1 MFFVVNILAK
11 QGYKDM
17 IRILAVDDEK
27 PIANLI
33 RISLKNV
40 GYVCDVAYDGNTALE
55 MIDENVYDLILLDI
69 MLPEV
74 DGFELMEYIRPLGV
88 PVIFLTAKDALNDRV
103 KGLRMGAEDYM
114 VKPFE
119 VAELIARVEVV
130 LRRYKK
136 TEDSF
141 ELNGLTVDA
150 VSMVVK
156 RGDKEIN
163 LTPKEFELLLL
174 FLRTPNT
181 ALYRETIY
189 EKVWGGEL
197 EYGSKTVDLH
207 VQRLRKKAGLN
218 KELKSVSKV
227 GYRLDV

>member
-1 MFFVVNILAK
+1 
-11 QGYKDM
+11 M
-17 IRILAVDDEK
+17 IRILTVDDEK

-40 GYVCDVAYDGNTALE
+40 GYVCDVAYDGNTALD

-156 RGDKEIN
+156 RGEKEIN

>member
-1 MFFVVNILAK
+1 
-11 QGYKDM
+11 M
-17 IRILAVDDEK
+17 IRILTVDDEK

-40 GYVCDVAYDGNTALE
+40 GYVCDVAYDGNTALD

-156 RGDKEIN
+156 RGEKEIN

-174 FLRTPNT
+174 FLRNPNT

>member
-1 MFFVVNILAK
+1 
-11 QGYKDM
+11 M
-17 IRILAVDDEK
+17 IRILTVDDEK

-40 GYVCDVAYDGNTALE
+40 GYLCDVAYDGNTALD

-156 RGDKEIN
+156 RGEKEIN

>member
-1 MFFVVNILAK
+1 MIKIL
-11 QGYKDM
+11 
-17 IRILAVDDEK
+17 IVEDEK
-27 PIANLI
+27 PISNLI
-33 RISLKNV
+33 RLSLKNV
-40 GYVCDVAYDGNTALE
+40 GYTCDTAFDGNEALDK
-55 MIDENVYDLILLDI
+55 IDSNVYDLILLDV

-74 DGFELMEYIRPLGV
+74 DGFELMEYIRPLNI
-88 PVIFLTAKDALNDRV
+88 PVIFLTAKNALDDRV
-103 KGLRMGAEDYM
+103 KGLKMGAEDYM

-130 LRRYKK
+130 LRRYNK
-136 TEDSF
+136 TDDMF
-141 ELNGLTVDA
+141 ELNGLIVDA
-150 VSMVVK
+150 TSMVAK
-156 RGDKEIN
+156 RDGKEIN

>member
-1 MFFVVNILAK
+1 MYIIFYMEVIMIKILVVE
-11 QGYKDM
+11 
-17 IRILAVDDEK
+17 DEK
-27 PIANLI
+27 PISNLI
-33 RISLKNV
+33 RISLKGA
-40 GYVCDVAYDGNTALE
+40 GYTCDQALDGNEALDK
-55 MIDENVYDLILLDI
+55 IDETVYDLILLDI

-74 DGFELMEYIRPLGV
+74 DGFELMEYIRPLGI
-88 PVIFLTAKDALNDRV
+88 PVIFLTAKDALDDRV
-103 KGLRMGAEDYM
+103 KGLKMGAEDYIL
-114 VKPFE
+114 KPFE

-136 TEDSF
+136 TEDTF
-141 ELNGLTVDA
+141 ELNGLYVDA
-150 VSMVVK
+150 SSMVAR
-156 RGDKEIN
+156 RGDKEIP
-163 LTPKEFELLLL
+163 LTPKEFDLLLL

-181 ALYRETIY
+181 ALYRENIY

-207 VQRLRKKAGLN
+207 VQRLRKKAGLE

>member
-1 MFFVVNILAK
+1 
-11 QGYKDM
+11 M

-40 GYVCDVAYDGNTALE
+40 GYVCDVAYDGNTALD

>member
-1 MFFVVNILAK
+1 MEVIMIKILVVE
-11 QGYKDM
+11 
-17 IRILAVDDEK
+17 DEK
-27 PIANLI
+27 PISNLI
-33 RISLKNV
+33 RISLKGA
-40 GYVCDVAYDGNTALE
+40 GYTCDQAFDGNEALDK
-55 MIDENVYDLILLDI
+55 IDETVYDLILLDI

-74 DGFELMEYIRPLGV
+74 DGFELMEYIRPLGI
-88 PVIFLTAKDALNDRV
+88 PVIFLTAKDALDDRV
-103 KGLRMGAEDYM
+103 KGLKMGAEDYI

-136 TEDSF
+136 TEDTF
-141 ELNGLTVDA
+141 ELNGLYVDA
-150 VSMVVK
+150 SSMVAR
-156 RGDKEIN
+156 RGDKEIP
-163 LTPKEFELLLL
+163 LTPKEFDLLLL

-181 ALYRETIY
+181 ALYRENIY

-207 VQRLRKKAGLN
+207 VQRLRKKAGLE

>member
-1 MFFVVNILAK
+1 MIKILVVE
-11 QGYKDM
+11 
-17 IRILAVDDEK
+17 DEK
-27 PIANLI
+27 PISNLI
-33 RISLKNV
+33 RISLKGA
-40 GYVCDVAYDGNTALE
+40 GYTCDQAFDGNEALDK
-55 MIDENVYDLILLDI
+55 IDETVYDLILLDI

-74 DGFELMEYIRPLGV
+74 DGFELMEYIRPLGI
-88 PVIFLTAKDALNDRV
+88 PVIFLTAKDALDDRV
-103 KGLRMGAEDYM
+103 KGLKMGAEDYI

-136 TEDSF
+136 TEDTF
-141 ELNGLTVDA
+141 ELNGLYVDA
-150 VSMVVK
+150 SSMVAR
-156 RGDKEIN
+156 RGDKEIS
-163 LTPKEFELLLL
+163 LTPKEFDLLLL

-181 ALYRETIY
+181 ALYRENIY

-207 VQRLRKKAGLN
+207 VQRLRKKAGLE